1 MTNRPHLRIALA
13 SLLASSAGGAQVT
26 RIVIDTVVSP
36 AFGGASYGAVGQYE
50 TIAGRAFGELDP
62 SDRRNRVITDLQLAP
77 RNARGRVEYVA
88 TFYIVKPIDLSKS
101 SHFMWHDVPNRGGRI
116 TIGVAERNLGDIGLS
131 SGWQGDQAGRTVPRP
146 GTEYA
151 LVPVAWNKDGSP
163 ITGEVLG
170 RIVNAS
176 GVDSHPL
183 MVYSNPVPYKPV
195 TLDTHAAKLTTHASE
210 SPDGRITGEATIAPS
225 DWAWARC
232 SASQPFPGVPDST
245 QICVKNGF
253 DPKLLYQV
261 VFTARDPYVLGVGFG
276 AFRDVATF
284 FRRQTQDASGARNP
298 LAGAVRW
305 TASRGVSQ
313 SGNFL
318 RAFLQLGFNE
328 GLDGVGLDARP
339 VYDGVWPIIAGRRIS
354 LNSRFAMPDGILNLY
369 QAGSEGPQWWGPWR
383 DKARGLPTSGILD
396 RCTRSHTCP
405 RIFEHFG
412 AAEVWGLKLSPEWVG
427 ASGDTDIPLPDNV
440 RRYYIPGTAHGGG
453 GGGFD
458 TKPQR
463 PAVCPGADAG
473 VGTFATNP
481 VPHTETVNALRVHFR
496 DWIMKD
502 TPPPPSVWPRISD
515 GTLVAATKEAMGFPT
530 IPGVPPNAPTGLINP
545 LLDYDF
551 GPLFDRVDG
560 SGVPSIVPPTIRLAL
575 PMKAPKVDADGNEL
589 GGVPVVLRDAPLG
602 TYTGWNI
609 TASGFFAGRIC
620 SYAAGM
626 IPFATTR
633 AERLESGD
641 PRLSLEERYKDHA
654 GYVQAVRKAADNA
667 VRRGFLLPTDAAALV
682 AAADASN
689 VLR

>member
-1 MTNRPHLRIALA
+1 MMTLRFVGVAAA
-13 SLLASSAGGAQVT
+13 SLIAASATHAQVT
-26 RIVIDTVVSP
+26 RITIDSVVSP
-36 AFGGASYGAVGQYE
+36 AFGGASYGTVGQYE
-50 TIAGRAFGELDP
+50 TIAGRAYGELDP

-101 SHFMWHDVPNRGGRI
+101 SHLMWHDVPNRGGRI
-116 TIGVAERNLGDIGLS
+116 TINVAERNFGDIGLS

-151 LVPVAWNKDGSP
+151 LVPVARNADGSP
-163 ITGEVLG
+163 ITGKVIG
-170 RIVNAS
+170 RIMNAS
-176 GVDSHPL
+176 GVDSKPL
-183 MVYSNPVPYKPV
+183 VVYSNPVPYKPQ
-195 TLDTHAAKLTTHASE
+195 TLDTRAATLTTHASE
-210 SPDGRITGEATIAPS
+210 SADGRVTGEATIPSS

-232 SASQPFPGVPDST
+232 SASAPFPGVPDST

-261 VFTARDPYVLGVGFG
+261 VFTARDPYVLGIGFA

-284 FRRQTQDASGARNP
+284 FRTQTQDAAGTRNP

-328 GLDGVGLDARP
+328 GLDGRR
-339 VYDGVWPIIAGRRIS
+339 VYDGMWPIIAGRRIS
-354 LNSRFAMPDGILNLY
+354 LNTRFAMPDGILMLY
-369 QAGSEGPQWWGPWR
+369 QAGSEGPQWWSDWP
-383 DKARGLPTSGILD
+383 DAARGLPSAGILD
-396 RCTRSHTCP
+396 RCTASRTCP
-405 RIFEHFG
+405 RVFEHFG

-427 ASGDTDIPLPDNV
+427 TAGDADIPLPDNV

-453 GGGFD
+453 RGGFD
-458 TKPQR
+458 TKPL
-463 PAVCPGADAG
+463 PAAVCPGVGYGA
-473 VGTFATNP
+473 GTFADDP
-481 VPHTETVNALRVHFR
+481 VPQTETLNALRVHFR

-502 TPPPPSVWPRISD
+502 TPPPPSIWPRISD
-515 GTLVAATKEAMGFPT
+515 GTLVDATKEAMGFPT
-530 IPGVPPNAPTGLINP
+530 IPGVPATAPTGLINP

-551 GPLFDRVDG
+551 GPGFNRVDG
-560 SGVPSIVPPTIRLAL
+560 SGVASIMPPLVKRAL
-575 PMKAPKVDADGNEL
+575 PMKVAKVDADGNEL

-602 TYTGWNI
+602 TYMGWNI
-609 TASGFFAGRIC
+609 TASGFHARQLC

-626 IPFATTR
+626 IPFSTTR
-633 AERLESGD
+633 AERLAKGD

-654 GYVQAVRKAADNA
+654 GYVQAVRTAADNA
-667 VRRGFLLPTDAAALV
+667 VRRGFLLPADAAALV
-682 AAADASN
+682 AAAEGSS
-689 VLR
+689 VLRNAP

>member
-1 MTNRPHLRIALA
+1 
-13 SLLASSAGGAQVT
+13 
-26 RIVIDTVVSP
+26 
-36 AFGGASYGAVGQYE
+36 
-50 TIAGRAFGELDP
+50 
-62 SDRRNRVITDLQLAP
+62 
-77 RNARGRVEYVA
+77 
-88 TFYIVKPIDLSKS
+88 
-101 SHFMWHDVPNRGGRI
+101 
-116 TIGVAERNLGDIGLS
+116 
-131 SGWQGDQAGRTVPRP
+131 
-146 GTEYA
+146 
-151 LVPVAWNKDGSP
+151 
-163 ITGEVLG
+163 
-170 RIVNAS
+170 
-176 GVDSHPL
+176 
-183 MVYSNPVPYKPV
+183 
-195 TLDTHAAKLTTHASE
+195 
-210 SPDGRITGEATIAPS
+210 
-225 DWAWARC
+225 
-232 SASQPFPGVPDST
+232 
-245 QICVKNGF
+245 
-253 DPKLLYQV
+253 
-261 VFTARDPYVLGVGFG
+261 
-276 AFRDVATF
+276 
-284 FRRQTQDASGARNP
+284 
-298 LAGAVRW
+298 
-305 TASRGVSQ
+305 
-313 SGNFL
+313 
-318 RAFLQLGFNE
+318 
-328 GLDGVGLDARP
+328 
-339 VYDGVWPIIAGRRIS
+339 
-354 LNSRFAMPDGILNLY
+354 MPDGILNLY

-396 RCTRSHTCP
+396 RCGQSHTCP

-427 ASGDTDIPLPDNV
+427 TSGDTDIPLPDNV

-473 VGTFATNP
+473 VGTFASNP

>member
-1 MTNRPHLRIALA
+1 MTPTSRTIHVAAAWLIAA
-13 SLLASSAGGAQVT
+13 STVRAQVT
-26 RIVIDTVVSP
+26 RIVVDSVVSP

-62 SDRRNRVITDLQLAP
+62 NDRRNAIITDLQFAP

-88 TFYIVKPIDLSKS
+88 TFFIVKPIDLSKS
-101 SHFMWHDVPNRGGRI
+101 SHLMWHDVPNRGGRI
-116 TIGVAERNLGDIGLS
+116 TINVAERNLGDIGLS

-151 LVPVAWNKDGSP
+151 LVPIARNEDGSA
-163 ITGEVLG
+163 ITGKVIG
-170 RIVNAS
+170 RIMNAS
-176 GVDSHPL
+176 GPESKPL
-183 MVYSNPVPYKPV
+183 IVYSNPVPYKPQ
-195 TLDTHAAKLTTHASE
+195 TLDTRAATLTTHPSE
-210 SPDGRITGEATIAPS
+210 TADGRVTGEATVSSS

-245 QICVKNGF
+245 QICLKNGF
-253 DPKLLYQV
+253 DRKLLYQV
-261 VFTARDPYVLGVGFG
+261 VFTARDPYVLGIGFA

-284 FRRQTQDASGARNP
+284 FKTQAQDGAGTRNP
-298 LAGAVRW
+298 LAGAVNW
-305 TASRGVSQ
+305 TVSRGVSQ

-328 GLDGVGLDARP
+328 GLDGRR

-354 LNSRFAMPDGILNLY
+354 LNTRFAMPDGILMLY
-369 QAGSEGPQWWGPWR
+369 QPGSEGPQWWGDWP
-383 DKARGLPTSGILD
+383 DAARGLPSAGIFD
-396 RCTRSHTCP
+396 RCAARHNCP
-405 RIFEHFG
+405 RVFEHFG

-427 ASGDTDIPLPDNV
+427 TAGDKDIPLPENV

-453 GGGFD
+453 RGGFD
-458 TKPQR
+458 TKPLP
-463 PAVCPGADAG
+463 PATCPGLGYG
-473 VGTFATNP
+473 VGTFAEDP
-481 VPHTETVNALRVHFR
+481 VPQTETVNALRLHFR

-515 GTLVAATKEAMGFPT
+515 GTLVDATKEAMGFPT
-530 IPGVPPNAPTGLINP
+530 IPGVPANAPTGLINP
-545 LLDYDF
+545 LIDYDF
-551 GPLFDRVDG
+551 GPGFNRIDG
-560 SGVPSIVPPTIRLAL
+560 SGVPSIVPPVIKRAL
-575 PMKAPKVDADGNEL
+575 PMKVAKVDADGNEL

-602 TYTGWNI
+602 TYMGWNI
-609 TASGFFAGRIC
+609 TASGFHAGQLC

-633 AERLESGD
+633 AERLEHGD

-654 GYVQAVRKAADNA
+654 GYVQAVRNAAANA
-667 VRRGFLLPTDAAALV
+667 VKRGFLLPADSAALV
-682 AAADASN
+682 AAAEASG

>member
-1 MTNRPHLRIALA
+1 MTTSRYLSAVA
-13 SLLASSAGGAQVT
+13 TLLISTTAANAQVT

-36 AFGGASYGAVGQYE
+36 AFGGASYGTAGQYE
-50 TIAGRAFGELDP
+50 TISGRAFGELDP
-62 SDRRNRVITDLQLAP
+62 SDRRNRIITDLQFAP

-88 TFYIVKPIDLSKS
+88 TFHIVKPIDLSKS
-101 SHFMWHDVPNRGGRI
+101 SHLLWHDVPNRGGRI
-116 TIGVAERNLGDIGLS
+116 TINVAERNTGDIGLS

-151 LVPVAWNKDGSP
+151 LVPVARNADGSP
-163 ITGEVLG
+163 ITGQVIG

-176 GVDSHPL
+176 GVDSKPL
-183 MVYSNPVPYKPV
+183 RVYSNPLPYKPL
-195 TLDTHAAKLTTHASE
+195 TLDTHAATLTTHAAE
-210 SPDGRITGEATIAPS
+210 TVDGKVSGEATIAS
-225 DWAWARC
+225 SEWAWARC

-245 QICVKNGF
+245 QICLKNGF

-261 VFTARDPYVLGVGFG
+261 VFSARDPFVLGIGFA

-284 FRRQTQDASGARNP
+284 FKTQTQDAAGTRNP
-298 LAGAVRW
+298 LAGAVQW

-328 GLDGVGLDARP
+328 GLDGRR

-354 LNSRFAMPDGILNLY
+354 LNTRFAMPDGILLLY
-369 QAGSEGPQWWGPWR
+369 QAGSEGPQWWSAWP
-383 DKARGLPTSGILD
+383 DAARGLPAAGILD
-396 RCTRSHTCP
+396 RCTASKTCP
-405 RIFEHFG
+405 RVFEHFG

-427 ASGDTDIPLPDNV
+427 TAADKDIPLPENV

-453 GGGFD
+453 AGGFD
-458 TKPQR
+458 TAPLNP
-463 PAVCPGADAG
+463 PACPGADFG
-473 VGTFATNP
+473 VGTFANDP
-481 VPHTETVNALRVHFR
+481 VPQTETVNALRVHFR
-496 DWIMKD
+496 NWIMKD

-515 GTLVAATKEAMGFPT
+515 GTLVDATKEAMGFPT
-530 IPGVPPNAPTGLINP
+530 IPGVPPTAPTGLINP
-545 LLDYDF
+545 LIDYDF
-551 GPLFDRVDG
+551 GPDFNRVDG
-560 SGVPSIVPPTIRLAL
+560 SGVPSIMPPRIKHAL
-575 PMKAPKVDADGNEL
+575 PMKAAKVDSDGNEL

-609 TASGFFAGRIC
+609 TAGGFYGGKLC

-626 IPFATTR
+626 IPFAKTR
-633 AERLESGD
+633 AERLANKD
-641 PRLSLEERYKDHA
+641 PRQSLEERYKDHA

-667 VRRGFLLPTDAAALV
+667 VNRGFLLPADASSLIAAAE
-682 AAADASN
+682 ASN